1 MTKRFFIKIIMDG
14 NCDEIRKVQEDFQFI
29 MQGTSVS
36 GKISK
41 VDFRK
46 SNFKPFS
53 AIDNSHFK
61 SESLSK
67 IK

>member
-1 MTKRFFIKIIMDG
+1 MNG
-14 NCDEIRKVQEDFQFI
+14 NREDIRKVQEDFQFI

-41 VDFRK
+41 ADFRK
-46 SNFKPFS
+46 SEFKPFS

-61 SESLSK
+61 SESLTK

>member
-1 MTKRFFIKIIMDG
+1 MNGYFE
-14 NCDEIRKVQEDFQFI
+14 EIRKVQEAFQFI
-29 MQGTSVS
+29 MQGASVS

-46 SNFKPFS
+46 SDFRPFS